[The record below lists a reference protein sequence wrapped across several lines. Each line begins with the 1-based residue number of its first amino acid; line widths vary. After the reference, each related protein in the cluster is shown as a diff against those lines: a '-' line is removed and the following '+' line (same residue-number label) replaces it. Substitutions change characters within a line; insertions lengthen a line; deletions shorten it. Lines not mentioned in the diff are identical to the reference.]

1 MLEDGW
7 SQHILLVVSIEK
19 DIVEHSKY
27 PIDWHRPEV
36 EAGESCKTACENEI
50 KFKLVP
56 CEQFNAGPYW
66 SFL

>member
-36 EAGESCKTACENEI
+36 EAGESCKTVYVRTRLNFGNG
-50 KFKLVP
+50 KYSG
-56 CEQFNAGPYW
+56 QFN
-66 SFL
+66 